1 MNSMKLSK
9 PQAPI
14 DRVFTQTKPAKLKA
28 THHPILPLGDLG
40 NLPVPRPSLRRPAN
54 IAG

>member
-1 MNSMKLSK
+1 MKSSE

-14 DRVFTQTKPAKLKA
+14 DRILAQPQPTELKPP
-28 THHPILPLGDLG
+28 HHPILPLSDLR
-40 NLPVPRPSLRRPAN
+40 NPPIPRPSLRWPAN